1 MKVARVRTY
10 ATYDEAVTEWRRNG
24 IPEEYIDRKR
34 LFGRAIVFRDDLSP
48 EDAEKLVS
56 LAKAAGEDAFVCRKA
71 KVPRVMVSCKPSFF
85 DQVSVNEGELGVLG
99 RPLAEAFRNFH
110 SDYVQPLRLRKREL
124 RFDRTL
130 VMGILNVTPD
140 SFSDG
145 GLHRSVEEA
154 VDHGLAMVDQ
164 GADIIDIG
172 GESTRPGSSPTSFEQ
187 ELARVLPV
195 IKGMAPSLSIPIS
208 IDTRHAE
215 VARQAIE
222 LGADIVND
230 VSGLGGTGMIGV
242 LKDTGAA
249 AIAMHMRGEPGDM
262 QVNTVYDD
270 IVGDI
275 GGFLV
280 SRIDEAAKAGVDP
293 SRIAIDPG
301 IGFGKNAKGNLDI
314 IRRLREFRSYGRPIL
329 VGTSRKGFIGKIVGG
344 TVDERLTGSL
354 VSATA
359 AIMNGA
365 NIVRAHDVVETVKMA
380 RMADAIRLPNYK
392 G

>member
-1 MKVARVRTY
+1 MARIRTY
-10 ATYDEAVTEWRRNG
+10 ATYDEAVSEWRRNG

-34 LFGRAIVFRDDLSP
+34 LFGRTIVFRDDLSL
-48 EDAEKLVS
+48 EEAEKLVK
-56 LAKAAGEDAFVCRKA
+56 LVKAGGEDAFVCRKA
-71 KVPRVMVSCKPSFF
+71 KVPRVMVTCKPSFF
-85 DQVSVNEGELGVLG
+85 DQISVDEGELGTLG
-99 RPLAEAFRNFH
+99 RPLADAFGNFH

-130 VMGILNVTPD
+130 IMGILNVTPD

-145 GLHRSVEEA
+145 GSHRSVDEA
-154 VDHGLAMVDQ
+154 VEHGLAMVDQ

-172 GESTRPGSSPTSFEQ
+172 GESTRPGALPAGIDQ

-195 IKGMAPSLSIPIS
+195 IKGLVPSLKIPIS
-208 IDTRHAE
+208 IDTVHAE
-215 VARQAIE
+215 VARQAID
-222 LGADIVND
+222 LGVEIVND
-230 VSGLGGTGMIGV
+230 VSGLRGTGMIKV

-249 AIAMHMRGEPGDM
+249 AVVMHMRGAPGDM
-262 QVNTVYDD
+262 QTNTVYDD

-280 SRIDEAAKAGVDP
+280 SRLEEAVKAGIDP
-293 SRIAIDPG
+293 SRMAIDPG
-301 IGFGKNAKGNLDI
+301 IGFGKDVKGNLDI

-329 VGTSRKGFIGKIVGG
+329 VGASRKGFIGKIVGG
-344 TVDERLTGSL
+344 NPDERLTGSL
-354 VSATA
+354 VSATV

-380 RMADAIRLPNYK
+380 RMADAVRLPNYK

>member
-1 MKVARVRTY
+1 MARVRTY

-34 LFGRAIVFRDDLSP
+34 MFGRTIIFRDDLDLV
-48 EDAEKLVS
+48 EAEKLVALVRAS
-56 LAKAAGEDAFVCRKA
+56 GEDAFVCRKA

-99 RPLAEAFRNFH
+99 RPMAEAFRNFH

-145 GLHRSVEEA
+145 GVYGSVDEA
-154 VDHGLAMVDQ
+154 VDHGITMAAQ

-172 GESTRPGSSPTSFEQ
+172 GESTRPGAMPIRVED
-187 ELARVLPV
+187 ELLRVLPV
-195 IKGMAPSLSIPIS
+195 IKKLASSVQIPLS

-215 VARQAIE
+215 VARQALE
-222 LGADIVND
+222 LGAEIVND
-230 VSGLGGTGMIGV
+230 VTGLRDPGMINV
-242 LKDTGAA
+242 LKETGAG
-249 AIAMHMRGEPGDM
+249 AIVMHMRGEPKDM
-262 QVNTVYDD
+262 QTNTVYDD
-270 IVGDI
+270 IVGEI
-275 GGFLV
+275 GTFLI
-280 SRIDEAAKAGVDP
+280 SRIEEAGRAGIDP
-293 SRIAIDPG
+293 SRLAIDPG
-301 IGFGKNAKGNLDI
+301 IGFGKDVKGNLDI

-329 VGTSRKGFIGKIVGG
+329 VGASRKGFIGKIVGG
-344 TVDERLTGSL
+344 TTEEKMTGSL
-354 VSATA
+354 VAASA
-359 AIMNGA
+359 AILNGA
-365 NIVRAHDVVETVKMA
+365 NIVRAHDVAETVKMA
-380 RMADAIRLPNYK
+380 RMTDAIRLPNYK

>member
-10 ATYDEAVTEWRRNG
+10 ATYDEAVSEWRRNG

-34 LFGRAIVFRDDLSP
+34 LFGRTIVFRDDLSS
-48 EDAEKLVS
+48 EEAEKLVM

-145 GLHRSVEEA
+145 GLHLSAEEA

-172 GESTRPGSSPTSFEQ
+172 GESTRPGASPASVEQ

-195 IKGMAPSLSIPIS
+195 IKGLAPSLVIPIS

-230 VSGLGGTGMIGV
+230 VSGLSGTGMIGV

-249 AIAMHMRGEPGDM
+249 AIVMHMRGEPGDM
-262 QVNTVYDD
+262 QANTVYDD
-270 IVGDI
+270 IVGDV
-275 GGFLV
+275 GGFLT
-280 SRIDEAAKAGVDP
+280 SRIDEVAKAGIDP

-301 IGFGKNAKGNLDI
+301 IGFGKNVNGNLDI
-314 IRRLREFRSYGRPIL
+314 LRRLREFRSYGRPIL
-329 VGTSRKGFIGKIVGG
+329 VGASRKGFIGKIVGG
-344 TVDERLTGSL
+344 TADERLTGSL

-365 NIVRAHDVVETVKMA
+365 NIVRAHDVLETVKMA

>member
-1 MKVARVRTY
+1 MARVRTY
-10 ATYDEAVTEWRRNG
+10 ATYDEAVSEWRRNG

-34 LFGRAIVFRDDLSP
+34 LFGRTIVFRDDLSL
-48 EDAEKLVS
+48 EEAEKLVK
-56 LAKAAGEDAFVCRKA
+56 LVKAGGEDAFVCRKA
-71 KVPRVMVSCKPSFF
+71 KVPRVMVTCKPSFF
-85 DQVSVNEGELGVLG
+85 DQISVDEGELGTLG
-99 RPLAEAFRNFH
+99 RPLADAFGNFH

-145 GLHRSVEEA
+145 GLHLSAEEA

-172 GESTRPGSSPTSFEQ
+172 GESTRPGALPSGIDQ

-195 IKGMAPSLSIPIS
+195 IKGLVPSVKIPIS
-208 IDTRHAE
+208 IDTVHAE
-215 VARQAIE
+215 VARQAID
-222 LGADIVND
+222 LGAEIVND
-230 VSGLGGTGMIGV
+230 VSGLRGTGMIKV

-249 AIAMHMRGEPGDM
+249 AVVMHMRGGPGDM
-262 QVNTVYDD
+262 QTNTVYDD

-280 SRIDEAAKAGVDP
+280 SRLEEAAKAGIDL
-293 SRIAIDPG
+293 SRMAIDPG
-301 IGFGKNAKGNLDI
+301 IGFGKDVKGNLDI
-314 IRRLREFRSYGRPIL
+314 IRRLREFRSFGRPIL
-329 VGTSRKGFIGKIVGG
+329 VGASRKGFIGKIVGG
-344 TVDERLTGSL
+344 TPDERLTGSL

-380 RMADAIRLPNYK
+380 RMADAVRLPNYK

>member
-1 MKVARVRTY
+1 MARIRTY
-10 ATYDEAVTEWRRNG
+10 ASYDEAVTEWRRNG

-34 LFGRAIVFRDDLSP
+34 LFGRTIVFRDDLSMS
-48 EDAEKLVS
+48 DAERLVT
-56 LAKAAGEDAFVCRKA
+56 LVKASGEDAFICRKA

-85 DQVSVNEGELGVLG
+85 DQVSVNEGELGALG
-99 RPLAEAFRNFH
+99 RPMADAFCNFH
-110 SDYVQPLRLRKREL
+110 CDYTQSLRLRKGEL

-145 GLHRSVEEA
+145 GSFGSVQEA
-154 VDHGLAMVDQ
+154 VDRGIAMAAQ

-172 GESTRPGSSPTSFEQ
+172 GESTRPGATPTSIEE
-187 ELARVLPV
+187 ELSRVLPV
-195 IKGMAPSLSIPIS
+195 IKGLAPSLNIPIS

-215 VARQAIE
+215 VARRAIE
-222 LGADIVND
+222 LGAGIVND
-230 VSGLGGTGMIGV
+230 VSGLRAPGMIDV
-242 LKDTGAA
+242 LKASGAA
-249 AIAMHMRGEPGDM
+249 AIVMHMRGEPGDM
-262 QVNTVYDD
+262 QSNTIYED

-275 GGFLV
+275 GAFLV
-280 SRIDEAAKAGVDP
+280 AQVELAAQAGIDP

-301 IGFGKNAKGNLDI
+301 IGFGKDVKGNLDI

-329 VGTSRKGFIGKIVGG
+329 VGASRKGFIGQILGG
-344 TVDERLTGSL
+344 NEEERLTGSL
-354 VSATA
+354 IAASA

-380 RMADAIRLPNYK
+380 RMTDAIRVPHHRA
-392 G
+392 

>member
-1 MKVARVRTY
+1 MARVRIY

-34 LFGRAIVFRDDLSP
+34 LFGRTIVFRDDLGP
-48 EDAEKLVS
+48 EDAEKLVK
-56 LAKAAGEDAFVCRKA
+56 LVRAAGEDAFLCRKA
-71 KVPRVMVSCKPSFF
+71 KIPRVMVTCKPSFF
-85 DQVSVNEGELGVLG
+85 DQVSVNEGELGELG

-145 GLHRSVEEA
+145 GSHRSVEES
-154 VDHGLAMVDQ
+154 VRHGIAMAEQ

-172 GESTRPGSSPTSFEQ
+172 GESTRPGAPTVSTEEEMSRVIPVVKGLASSV
-187 ELARVLPV
+187 RV
-195 IKGMAPSLSIPIS
+195 PIS
-208 IDTRHAE
+208 IDTRNAE
-215 VARQAIE
+215 VAGQAVD
-222 LGADIVND
+222 LGVEIIND
-230 VSGLGGTGMIGV
+230 VSGLRDAGMIEV
-242 LKDTGAA
+242 LKGTGAA
-249 AIAMHMRGEPGDM
+249 AIVMHMRGDPGDM
-262 QVNTVYDD
+262 QYDTAYDD
-270 IVGDI
+270 IVGEV
-275 GGFLV
+275 GGFLM
-280 SRIDEAAKAGVDP
+280 SRVEMAARNGIDP
-293 SRIAIDPG
+293 SRLAIDPG
-301 IGFGKNAKGNLDI
+301 IGFSKDVKGNLDI

-329 VGTSRKGFIGKIVGG
+329 VGASRKGFIGKIVGG
-344 TVDERLTGSL
+344 TPEERLTGSL
-354 VSATA
+354 VAATA

-365 NIVRAHDVVETVKMA
+365 SIIRAHDVPETVKMA

>member
-1 MKVARVRTY
+1 MARVRTY

-34 LFGRAIVFRDDLSP
+34 MFGRTIIFRDGLDP
-48 EDAEKLVS
+48 VEAEKLVALVRAS
-56 LAKAAGEDAFVCRKA
+56 GEDAFVCRKA

-99 RPLAEAFRNFH
+99 RPMAEAFRNFH

-145 GLHRSVEEA
+145 GVYGSVDEA
-154 VDHGLAMVDQ
+154 VDHGITMAAQ

-172 GESTRPGSSPTSFEQ
+172 GESTRPGAMPIRVED
-187 ELARVLPV
+187 ELLRVLPV
-195 IKGMAPSLSIPIS
+195 IKKLASSVQIPLS

-215 VARQAIE
+215 VARQALE
-222 LGADIVND
+222 LGAEIVND
-230 VSGLGGTGMIGV
+230 VTGLRDPGMINV
-242 LKDTGAA
+242 LKETGAG
-249 AIAMHMRGEPGDM
+249 AIVMHMRGEPKDM
-262 QVNTVYDD
+262 QTNTVYDD
-270 IVGDI
+270 IVGEI
-275 GGFLV
+275 GTFLI
-280 SRIDEAAKAGVDP
+280 SRIEEAGRAGIDP
-293 SRIAIDPG
+293 SRLAIDPG
-301 IGFGKNAKGNLDI
+301 IGFGKDVKGNLDI

-329 VGTSRKGFIGKIVGG
+329 VGASRKGFIGKIVGG
-344 TVDERLTGSL
+344 TTEEKMTGSL
-354 VSATA
+354 VAASA
-359 AIMNGA
+359 AILNGA
-365 NIVRAHDVVETVKMA
+365 NIVRAHDVAETVKMA
-380 RMADAIRLPNYK
+380 RMTDAIRLPNYK

>member
-1 MKVARVRTY
+1 MARVRTY
-10 ATYDEAVTEWRRNG
+10 ATYDEAVSEWRRNG

-34 LFGRAIVFRDDLSP
+34 LFGRTIVFRDDLSS
-48 EDAEKLVS
+48 EDAEKLVA
-56 LAKAAGEDAFVCRKA
+56 LAKAGGEDAFVCRKA

-99 RPLAEAFRNFH
+99 RPLADAFRNFH

-145 GLHRSVEEA
+145 GLHRSAAEA

-172 GESTRPGSSPTSFEQ
+172 GESTRPGAIPTSIEE

-195 IKGMAPSLSIPIS
+195 IKGLAPSLGIPIS

-215 VARQAIE
+215 VARRAIE

-230 VSGLGGTGMIGV
+230 VSGLSGTGMIGV

-249 AIAMHMRGEPGDM
+249 AIVMHMRGEPGDM
-262 QVNTVYDD
+262 QTNTVYDD

-280 SRIDEAAKAGVDP
+280 SRIEEAAKAGIDP

-301 IGFGKNAKGNLDI
+301 IGFGKNVKGNLDI

-344 TVDERLTGSL
+344 TADERLTGSL

>member
-1 MKVARVRTY
+1 VARIRTY
-10 ATYDEAVTEWRRNG
+10 ATYDEAVSEWRRNG

-34 LFGRAIVFRDDLSP
+34 LFGRTIVFRDDLSS
-48 EDAEKLVS
+48 EDAEKLVM

-85 DQVSVNEGELGVLG
+85 DQVSVNDGELGVLG
-99 RPLAEAFRNFH
+99 RPMAEAFRNFH

-130 VMGILNVTPD
+130 VMGIVNVTPD

-145 GLHRSVEEA
+145 GLHRSAEEA

-172 GESTRPGSSPTSFEQ
+172 GESTRPGASPASVQE

-195 IKGMAPSLSIPIS
+195 IKGLIPSLSIPIS

-249 AIAMHMRGEPGDM
+249 AIVMHMRGEPGDM
-262 QVNTVYDD
+262 QANTVYDD

-280 SRIDEAAKAGVDP
+280 SRIDEAAKAGIDP

-301 IGFGKNAKGNLDI
+301 IGFGKNVKGNLDI
-314 IRRLREFRSYGRPIL
+314 IRRLRELRSYGRPIL

-344 TVDERLTGSL
+344 TADERLTGSL

>member
-1 MKVARVRTY
+1 MRVARVRTY
-10 ATYDEAVTEWRRNG
+10 ATYDEAVSEWRRNG

-34 LFGRAIVFRDDLSP
+34 LFGRTIVFRDDLSP
-48 EDAEKLVS
+48 ENAEKLVS

-145 GLHRSVEEA
+145 GLHLSAEEA

-172 GESTRPGSSPTSFEQ
+172 GESTRPGASPASIEQ

-195 IKGMAPSLSIPIS
+195 IKGLAPSLSIPIS

-215 VARQAIE
+215 VARHAID

-230 VSGLGGTGMIGV
+230 VSGLSGTGMIGV

-249 AIAMHMRGEPGDM
+249 AIVMHMRGEPGDM
-262 QVNTVYDD
+262 QANTVYDD
-270 IVGDI
+270 IVGDV
-275 GGFLV
+275 GGFLT
-280 SRIDEAAKAGVDP
+280 SRIDEAAKAGIDP

-301 IGFGKNAKGNLDI
+301 IGFGKNVKGNLDI

-329 VGTSRKGFIGKIVGG
+329 VGASRKGFIGKIVGG
-344 TVDERLTGSL
+344 TADERLTGSL

-365 NIVRAHDVVETVKMA
+365 NIVRAHDVLETVKMA

>member
-1 MKVARVRTY
+1 MARVRTY
-10 ATYDEAVTEWRRNG
+10 ATYDEAVSEWRRNG

-34 LFGRAIVFRDDLSP
+34 LFGRTIVFRDDLSAA
-48 EDAEKLVS
+48 DADRLVA
-56 LAKAAGEDAFVCRKA
+56 LVRAAGEDAFVCRKA
-71 KVPRVMVSCKPSFF
+71 KVPRVMVTCRPSFF
-85 DQVSVNEGELGVLG
+85 DQVSVNEGDLGELG
-99 RPLAEAFRNFH
+99 RPMADAFHNFH
-110 SDYVQPLRLRKREL
+110 SDYVQPLRLQKREL

-145 GLHRSVEEA
+145 GLHRSVEGA
-154 VDHGLAMVDQ
+154 VDHGMAMVDQ

-172 GESTRPGSSPTSFEQ
+172 GESTRPGAAPTSIKE
-187 ELARVLPV
+187 ELSRVIPL
-195 IKGMAPSLSIPIS
+195 IKGLAPSLNIPIS

-215 VARQAIE
+215 VARQAVDI
-222 LGADIVND
+222 GAEIIND
-230 VSGLGGTGMIGV
+230 VSGIGDPGMIDV

-249 AIAMHMRGEPGDM
+249 AIVMHMRDEPTNM
-262 QVNTVYDD
+262 QSNTIYDD

-280 SRIDEAAKAGVDP
+280 SRIENAVLAGIDR
-293 SRIAIDPG
+293 SRMAIDPG
-301 IGFGKNAKGNLDI
+301 IGFGKDVKGNLDI

-329 VGTSRKGFIGKIVGG
+329 VGASRKGFIGKIVGG
-344 TVDERLTGSL
+344 GPDERMTGSL
-354 VSATA
+354 TVASA

-365 NIVRAHDVVETVKMA
+365 NIIRAHDVLETVKMA
-380 RMADAIRLPNYK
+380 RMTDAIRLPNYK

>member
-1 MKVARVRTY
+1 MARIRTY

-24 IPEEYIDRKR
+24 IPEEFIDRKR
-34 LFGRAIVFRDDLSP
+34 LFGRTIVFRDDLTT
-48 EDAEKLVS
+48 EDAEKLVQ
-56 LAKAAGEDAFVCRKA
+56 LVKAAGEDAFVCRKA
-71 KVPRVMVSCKPSFF
+71 KVPRVMVTCKPSFF
-85 DQVSVNEGELGVLG
+85 DQVSVNEGDLGILG
-99 RPLAEAFRNFH
+99 RPMAEAFRNFH

-145 GLHRSVEEA
+145 GLHYSVEA
-154 VDHGLAMVDQ
+154 AIDHGLAMVEQ
-164 GADIIDIG
+164 GADVIDIG
-172 GESTRPGSSPTSFEQ
+172 GESTRPGAPPVSVEA

-195 IKGMAPSLSIPIS
+195 IEGLVPSIRTPIS

-222 LGADIVND
+222 LGAEIVND
-230 VSGLGGTGMIGV
+230 VSGLRGDGMISV

-249 AIAMHMRGEPGDM
+249 AIVMHMRGEPEDM
-262 QVNTVYDD
+262 QTKTVYDD
-270 IVGDI
+270 VVGDI
-275 GGFLV
+275 GGFLI
-280 SRIDEAAKAGVDP
+280 SRVDEAVRAGIDP
-293 SRIAIDPG
+293 SRLAIDPG
-301 IGFGKNAKGNLDI
+301 IGFGKDVKGNLDI

-329 VGTSRKGFIGKIVGG
+329 VGASRKGFIGKIVGG
-344 TVDERLTGSL
+344 TPEERLTGSL
-354 VSATA
+354 VAATA

-365 NIVRAHDVVETVKMA
+365 NIVRAHDVAETVKMA
-380 RMADAIRLPNYK
+380 RMADAVRLPNYK

>member
-1 MKVARVRTY
+1 MRVARIRTY
-10 ATYDEAVTEWRRNG
+10 ATYDEAVSEWRRNG

-34 LFGRAIVFRDDLSP
+34 LFGRTIVFRDDLSS
-48 EDAEKLVS
+48 EDAEKLVM

-85 DQVSVNEGELGVLG
+85 DQVSVNDGELGVLG
-99 RPLAEAFRNFH
+99 RPMAEAFRNFH

-130 VMGILNVTPD
+130 VMGIVNVTPD

-145 GLHRSVEEA
+145 GLHRSAEEA

-172 GESTRPGSSPTSFEQ
+172 GESTRPGASPASVQE

-195 IKGMAPSLSIPIS
+195 IKGLIPSLSIPIS

-249 AIAMHMRGEPGDM
+249 AIVMHMRGEPGDM
-262 QVNTVYDD
+262 QANTVYDD

-280 SRIDEAAKAGVDP
+280 SRIDEAAKAGIDP

-301 IGFGKNAKGNLDI
+301 IGFGKNVKGNLDI
-314 IRRLREFRSYGRPIL
+314 IRRLRELRSYGRPIL

-344 TVDERLTGSL
+344 TADERLTGSL

>member
-1 MKVARVRTY
+1 MARVRTY
-10 ATYDEAVTEWRRNG
+10 ATYDEAVSEWRRNG

-34 LFGRAIVFRDDLSP
+34 LFGRTIVFRDDLSS
-48 EDAEKLVS
+48 EEAEKLVT

-145 GLHRSVEEA
+145 GLHLSAEEA

-172 GESTRPGSSPTSFEQ
+172 GESTRPGASPASVEQ

-195 IKGMAPSLSIPIS
+195 IKGLAPSLVIPIS

-230 VSGLGGTGMIGV
+230 VSGLSGTGMIGV

-249 AIAMHMRGEPGDM
+249 AIVMHMRGEPGDM
-262 QVNTVYDD
+262 QANTVYDD
-270 IVGDI
+270 IVGDV
-275 GGFLV
+275 GGFLT
-280 SRIDEAAKAGVDP
+280 SRIDEVAKAGIDP

-301 IGFGKNAKGNLDI
+301 IGFGKNVNGNLDI
-314 IRRLREFRSYGRPIL
+314 LRRLREFRSYGRPIL
-329 VGTSRKGFIGKIVGG
+329 VGASRKGFIGKIVGG
-344 TVDERLTGSL
+344 TADERLTGSL

-365 NIVRAHDVVETVKMA
+365 NIVRAHDVLETVKMA

>member
-1 MKVARVRTY
+1 MARVRTY

-34 LFGRAIVFRDDLSP
+34 LFGRTIVFLDDLNT
-48 EDAEKLVS
+48 EDAEKLVR
-56 LAKAAGEDAFVCRKA
+56 LVKAAGEDAFVCRKA

-85 DQVSVNEGELGVLG
+85 DQVSVSESELGNLG
-99 RPLAEAFRNFH
+99 RPMAEAFRNFH

-145 GLHRSVEEA
+145 GKHLSVEEA
-154 VDHGLAMVDQ
+154 VNRGLSMVDQ

-172 GESTRPGSSPTSFEQ
+172 GESTRPGAAPVSIEE

-195 IKGMAPSLSIPIS
+195 IKGLAPSVSTPIS

-215 VARQAIE
+215 VARQAVG
-222 LGADIVND
+222 LGVEIVND
-230 VSGLGGTGMIGV
+230 VSGLRETGMISV
-242 LKDTGAA
+242 LKETGAA
-249 AIAMHMRGEPGDM
+249 AIVMHMRGEPGDM
-262 QVNTVYDD
+262 QSNTLYDD
-270 IVGDI
+270 VVGDI
-275 GGFLV
+275 GAFLV
-280 SRIDEAAKAGVDP
+280 SRVEEATKAGIDP
-293 SRIAIDPG
+293 SRLAIDPG
-301 IGFGKNAKGNLDI
+301 IGFGKDAKGNLDI

-329 VGTSRKGFIGKIVGG
+329 LGTSRKGFIGKIVGG
-344 TVDERLTGSL
+344 TSEERLTGSL
-354 VSATA
+354 VCATA

-365 NIVRAHDVVETVKMA
+365 NIVRAHDVAETVKMA
-380 RMADAIRLPNYK
+380 RMADAIRSPNYK

>member
-1 MKVARVRTY
+1 MSRVRTY
-10 ATYDEAVTEWRRNG
+10 ATYDEAVSEWRRNG

-34 LFGRAIVFRDDLSP
+34 MFGRTIVFRDDLSSD
-48 EDAEKLVS
+48 DAEKLVG
-56 LAKAAGEDAFVCRKA
+56 LVRAAGEDAFVCRKA
-71 KVPRVMVSCKPSFF
+71 KVPRVMVTCKPSFF
-85 DQVSVNEGELGVLG
+85 DQVSVSDGDLGTLG
-99 RPLAEAFRNFH
+99 RPLADAFRNFH
-110 SDYVQPLRLRKREL
+110 TDYVQPLRLRKREL

-130 VMGILNVTPD
+130 VMGILNATPD

-145 GLHRSVEEA
+145 GLHRSADEA
-154 VDHGLAMVDQ
+154 IDHGLAMVDQ

-172 GESTRPGSSPTSFEQ
+172 GESTRPGAKPVSIAQ
-187 ELARVLPV
+187 ELERVIPV
-195 IKGMAPSLSIPIS
+195 IKGLAPSVSIPIS

-222 LGADIVND
+222 LGAGIVND
-230 VSGLGGTGMIGV
+230 VTGLRGTGMMSV

-249 AIAMHMRGEPGDM
+249 AIVMHMRGEPGDM
-262 QVNTVYDD
+262 QSNTAYDE
-270 IVGDI
+270 IVGDV

-280 SRIDEAAKAGVDP
+280 SRVDEAARAGIDP

-301 IGFGKNAKGNLDI
+301 IGFGKDAKGNLDI

-329 VGTSRKGFIGKIVGG
+329 VGASRKGFIGNVVGG
-344 TVDERLTGSL
+344 DSDGRLTGSL

-365 NIVRAHDVVETVKMA
+365 NIVRAHDVLETVKMA

-392 G
+392 S